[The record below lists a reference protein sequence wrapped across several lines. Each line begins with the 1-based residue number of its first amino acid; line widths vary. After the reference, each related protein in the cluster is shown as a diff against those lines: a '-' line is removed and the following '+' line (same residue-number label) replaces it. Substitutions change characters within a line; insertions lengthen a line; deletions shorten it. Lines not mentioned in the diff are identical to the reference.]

1 MMKKLFLVLLLGL
14 SLASIAQGIK
24 KVAILE
30 VVDKEGVIP
39 YSIKFQVRSSLTFA
53 INRAAEYEG
62 LDRVD
67 IAQITGEHTFQRTG
81 MVSDAQIKQ
90 LGEMTG
96 AQYVLIAEVAKY
108 DSTKYIIA
116 AKMLDVE
123 TSSVSNSAPPATA
136 TKDPEQM
143 QAACIK
149 VANTLLNLP
158 TRNTHTQAC
167 LQREQEEKAA
177 IERAHKQKEAEALA
191 KASAMGSLFGKNDD
205 SGRNKI
211 DVEQKGNPV
220 GPGSKGG
227 NSWSLSGRGIR
238 GTLPLPANNFNQA
251 GKVVVQIRVN
261 AAGKVVSASVIGGD
275 VDDRQT
281 QQLALEAARKAT
293 FTEGDHEQIGT
304 ITYIFKLN

>member
-1 MMKKLFLVLLLGL
+1 MKKIFLVLLLGL
-14 SLASIAQGIK
+14 SMASFAQNIK

-39 YSIKFQVRSSLTFA
+39 YAIKYQVRTNLTFA

-67 IAQITGEHTFQRTG
+67 MDQIMGEYTFQHTG
-81 MVSDAQIKQ
+81 MVNDHQIKE
-90 LGEMTG
+90 LGKMTG
-96 AQYVLIAEVAKY
+96 AQYILIAEVVRY
-108 DSTKYIIA
+108 NENYIID

-123 TSSVSNSAPPATA
+123 TGGVFNSAPPATA

-158 TRNTHTQAC
+158 TRNTHTQAS

-177 IERAHKQKEAEALA
+177 IERAHKQKEAVAIA
-191 KASAMGSLFGKNDD
+191 KANNMGSLFGKNDD